1 MVDSG
6 LSDRQQRVLTVIRGW
21 VEEHG
26 YPPTVREIG
35 AAVGLVST
43 SSVSH
48 HLKSLERLGYLRR
61 DGRWPRAMDAR
72 EGVRAESGD
81 AQSGAGSGAAGGVG
95 PGADGDGRAGAGRG
109 AGGADVR
116 LGPWAGL
123 AGDVRFGARGDD
135 GARGRRSGS
144 GADVRLGPWAGVADD
159 LRSGIRSDN
168 RAEGGQV
175 DDVTDVRT
183 GSQIRARSGGRAG
196 AHGGSGTIH
205 RDAGVSVPV
214 LGAIAAGQP
223 ILAEEQADDEL
234 TLPSSLVGHGSL
246 FALRV
251 KGDSMIE
258 AAICDGDFVVVR
270 RQPVADNGDIV
281 AAMIDGEATVK
292 VYRRRDDGHVDLMPR
307 NPAYD
312 IIPGDEATIL
322 GRVVSV
328 LRRL

>member
-1 MVDSG
+1 MSDSQ

-48 HLKSLERLGYLRR
+48 HLKSLERLGLLRR

-72 EGVRAESGD
+72 IDTRT
-81 AQSGAGSGAAGGVG
+81 
-95 PGADGDGRAGAGRG
+95 
-109 AGGADVR
+109 
-116 LGPWAGL
+116 
-123 AGDVRFGARGDD
+123 
-135 GARGRRSGS
+135 
-144 GADVRLGPWAGVADD
+144 
-159 LRSGIRSDN
+159 DN
-168 RAEGGQV
+168 
-175 DDVTDVRT
+175 TDSPT
-183 GSQIRARSGGRAG
+183 Y
-196 AHGGSGTIH
+196 

-223 ILAEEQADDEL
+223 ILAEEQAEDEL

-270 RQPVADNGDIV
+270 RQPVAENGDIV

-292 VYRRRDDGHVDLMPR
+292 VYRRRDGHVDLVPR
-307 NPAYD
+307 NASYD
-312 IIPGDEATIL
+312 VIPGDEAVIL